1 MANAQTAVQ
10 TGAPPKRLL
19 RNFLLDKPFQLKY
32 TGMVVGIT
40 LVLSIALG
48 YWLYTKSKETSD
60 VILAQSLMDPA
71 YSDPALRDELQKS
84 FAQTDRTVLLVLV
97 SSLGSLV
104 LALGFAGIIITH
116 KVVGPVYKMKRQL
129 EDVARGHLKIGG
141 KLRKGDE
148 LQDFFVV
155 FSHMVQALRDR
166 QTEEIA
172 ELDQAIES
180 AKAAGAEEDG
190 LAKLRVLR
198 ERMQRALD

>member
-1 MANAQTAVQ
+1 MQNAQTAAHP
-10 TGAPPKRLL
+10 GAPPKRRL
-19 RNFLLDKPFQLKY
+19 RNFLLDRRFQLKY

-40 LVLSIALG
+40 LVMSMILG
-48 YWLYTKSKETSD
+48 FWLYKKSRETSD

-71 YSDPALRDELQKS
+71 YADPAMRDVLEDS

-97 SSLGSLV
+97 TSLGALV
-104 LALGFAGIIITH
+104 FALGVAGIIITH

-129 EDVARGHLKIGG
+129 EEVARGHLKIEG

-172 ELDQAIES
+172 ELDGAIES
-180 AKAAGAEEDG
+180 AKAAGATEDG

-198 ERMQRALD
+198 ERMQKALD